1 MIFLNEGIVVLN
13 SIPFTRVFDVSFR
26 CVAVDFNEE
35 LWRRGE
41 KKSYAKNGAVRGEG
55 GHLQAT
61 DRSVR
66 FSLCVDFSS

>member
-13 SIPFTRVFDVSFR
+13 SIPFTRVFDVSFC

-41 KKSYAKNGAVRGEG
+41 KKSGAVRGEG